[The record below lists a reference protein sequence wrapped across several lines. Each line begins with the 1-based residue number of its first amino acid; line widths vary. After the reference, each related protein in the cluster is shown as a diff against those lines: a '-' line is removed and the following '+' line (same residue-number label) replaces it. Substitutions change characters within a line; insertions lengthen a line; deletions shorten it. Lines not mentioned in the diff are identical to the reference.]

1 MTSMISVQHSLPR
14 KSILFGYVLFVVLGV
29 LILPAYVHTLNNDA
43 ISYISIAMKYVGG
56 HTAEAINPYWSPMY
70 SWLIAGLILLGI
82 PGLYAAKI
90 VSLVAG
96 FGSLVVFCDLCRYFR
111 IDRPLSLILP
121 SAVALLLLYFVTY
134 VITPDL
140 LLVFF
145 LLMYLRLL
153 FEPNIGS
160 RPWHGV
166 VIGIIA
172 SLAYLSKTIALPL
185 IIIHSTVTLTYLFF
199 SGSTSQRR
207 RLIIH
212 HSIALFVFMS
222 LALAWALQISAK
234 HGSFTF
240 GENARVIHSTLGPQM
255 ADRVPFNVDGLF
267 APPDEYS
274 TSVWDDPTKIAREDW
289 SPFQSKANFFEQL
302 RAMALNAE
310 SMLTATLFP
319 FHVSLYVILALFLVL
334 CFSQGISVAER
345 RKAIILSSLWMI
357 MFAIYIPFMAELRY
371 FWIVLVLSVAM
382 GAELLTTFFV
392 VTKVTV
398 FQRWLA
404 TVPFMMSFLEYPF
417 LHMCIEYH
425 HGDAFYEI
433 AQQANA
439 QTTFVGK
446 NIASDHWKKG
456 HFFSYY
462 VGGKYFGLPKNA
474 SESVVLLDRE
484 LLNQKIDYYI
494 VWQTKPIGLTHYREV
509 LDASLKQVTV
519 FKRI

>member
-1 MTSMISVQHSLPR
+1 MISAQHSLPR
-14 KSILFGYVLFVVLGV
+14 KSVLFGYVLFVVLGV
-29 LILPAYVHTLNNDA
+29 LILPAYVHTFNNDG
-43 ISYISIAMKYVGG
+43 ISYISIAMKYAGG
-56 HTAEAINPYWSPMY
+56 HTAEAINPYWSPLY

-145 LLMYLRLL
+145 LLMYLRWL
-153 FEPNIGS
+153 FEPNIGT

-172 SLAYLSKTIALPL
+172 NFAYLAKTVALPL

-199 SGSTSQRR
+199 SGPKSQRR

-212 HSIALFVFMS
+212 QSITLFVLLS
-222 LALAWALQISAK
+222 LALPWALQISEK

-255 ADRVPFNVDGLF
+255 ANRVPFNVDGLF

-289 SPFQSKANFFEQL
+289 SPFKSKANFFEQL
-302 RAMALNAE
+302 RVMALNAE
-310 SMLTATLFP
+310 FMLTETLFP
-319 FHVSLYVILALFLVL
+319 FHLSLYAILALFLVL
-334 CFSQGISVAER
+334 CFSQRVSTAER

-357 MFAIYIPFMAELRY
+357 MFAIYLSFVTELRY
-371 FWIVLVLSVAM
+371 FWIVLILSVAM
-382 GAELLTTFFV
+382 GAELLTMFFV
-392 VTKVTV
+392 VTKVTL

-404 TVPFMMSFLEYPF
+404 TVLFMISFLGYPF
-417 LHMCIEYH
+417 WHMCIEYH

-433 AQQANA
+433 VQQANA
-439 QTTFVGK
+439 RTTFAGK
-446 NIASDHWKKG
+446 NLASDHWKRG

-462 VGGKYFGLPKNA
+462 VGGKYFGLPINA
-474 SESVVLLDRE
+474 SESVVFLDRE
-484 LLNQKIDYYI
+484 LLDHKIDYYI
-494 VWQTKPIGLTHYREV
+494 VWKKKPIGLTHYREV
-509 LDASLKQVTV
+509 FDASLKQVAV